1 MPALY
6 NASREFEAPIP
17 RTSPTNETSDL
28 GIDNVSVENENLSDE
43 QNVGRNEDEVEQEE
57 AYVEPNDFQNTE
69 HGDEANDNKP
79 QLPLPNVVLNESDT
93 LAVNDLFDDDNEEEV
108 TEANE
113 EIANIGLQPN
123 ETTYY
128 ENGTLKVTRTYGDD
142 LEMTYTYG
150 EDTLPLLPPR
160 YGIKRN
166 DIISKNYPFEENV
179 SCKWKQIIN
188 HRWHS
193 YSTIVFRKMVIEPI
207 QSKLVIVSKR

>member
-1 MPALY
+1 MY

-17 RTSPTNETSDL
+17 RTSPPSSPTNETSDL
-28 GIDNVSVENENLSDE
+28 EIDNVSVENENL
-43 QNVGRNEDEVEQEE
+43 NEY
-57 AYVEPNDFQNTE
+57 ANAEPNDFQNTE
-69 HGDEANDNKP
+69 RGDEANDNKP
-79 QLPLPNVVLNESDT
+79 QLPLPNVVLNESDS
-93 LAVNDLFDDDNEEEV
+93 LAVDNMFDDDNEEEV

-128 ENGTLKVTRTYGDD
+128 ENGALKVTRTYGDD

-150 EDTLPLLPPR
+150 EQTLPLPPPR
-160 YGIKRN
+160 YEIKRN

-179 SCKWKQIIN
+179 SWKQIIN
-188 HRWHS
+188 HQWHS
-193 YSTIVFRKMVIEPI
+193 LSTIVFRKMAIGHI